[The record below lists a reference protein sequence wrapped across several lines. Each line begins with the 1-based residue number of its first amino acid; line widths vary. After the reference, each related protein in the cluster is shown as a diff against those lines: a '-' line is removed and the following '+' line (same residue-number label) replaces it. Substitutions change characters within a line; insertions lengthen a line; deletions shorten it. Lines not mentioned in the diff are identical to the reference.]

1 MGFKKNKKKEE
12 LNKLKE
18 EFEKTLEIQKTISKF
33 KYIRNRRRKSIEKIL
48 DLNKPG
54 LNIIL
59 EENKNEKSSL
69 DLPDVKNNNK
79 LDNSKDNI
87 FKNKIQENKINNDSF
102 SSENSYRKERD
113 EPSMTITKDKDNI
126 KIQLLKNNI
135 IKITQKNK
143 DKQETI
149 SKEQEK
155 KDNSNISKKMMN
167 TTLNSKFLKDKFA
180 TIKIKLSDNERIQY
194 LNRIYKQRFNKVIS
208 DFNEKEKS
216 LEKKYKKLNN
226 LISNLKNTSK
236 EKDSDNR
243 MNSEQKDK
251 NRNINQKLID
261 YQKEDSPKKTFK
273 FMFKEWNAATSLYHF
288 PLINRTIYKN
298 KQNFDE
304 IERIKSNLKR
314 EYTNK
319 VKRNRQEN
327 TRKIDGKR
335 IIDKLND
342 KYVLERLREFSEDLK
357 EKQRKKEQFEVIE
370 L

>member
-1 MGFKKNKKKEE
+1 M
-12 LNKLKE
+12 
-18 EFEKTLEIQKTISKF
+18 
-33 KYIRNRRRKSIEKIL
+33 
-48 DLNKPG
+48 
-54 LNIIL
+54 
-59 EENKNEKSSL
+59 
-69 DLPDVKNNNK
+69 
-79 LDNSKDNI
+79 
-87 FKNKIQENKINNDSF
+87 
-102 SSENSYRKERD
+102 
-113 EPSMTITKDKDNI
+113 
-126 KIQLLKNNI
+126 
-135 IKITQKNK
+135 
-143 DKQETI
+143 
-149 SKEQEK
+149 
-155 KDNSNISKKMMN
+155 
-167 TTLNSKFLKDKFA
+167 
-180 TIKIKLSDNERIQY
+180 
-194 LNRIYKQRFNKVIS
+194 
-208 DFNEKEKS
+208 
-216 LEKKYKKLNN
+216 
-226 LISNLKNTSK
+226 ISNLKNTSK

-243 MNSEQKDK
+243 INSDQKDK

-261 YQKEDSPKKTFK
+261 YQKEESPKKTFK